1 MTPGSIFEDGAPD
14 DREQVVREGGL
25 RQIGPCLYELPPP
38 SWASLMGG
46 PPSLEGVV
54 LGGRHYTIND
64 DGSAS
69 PDSAV
74 WSPRYLGATLRAFNR
89 R

>member
-14 DREQVVREGGL
+14 DREQVVRDGGL
-25 RQIGPCLYELPPP
+25 RQIGPCLYELP
-38 SWASLMGG
+38 
-46 PPSLEGVV
+46 
-54 LGGRHYTIND
+54 
-64 DGSAS
+64 SAGLLDHNGHPFVGTS
-69 PDSAV
+69 DLLPWLSRQPLSA